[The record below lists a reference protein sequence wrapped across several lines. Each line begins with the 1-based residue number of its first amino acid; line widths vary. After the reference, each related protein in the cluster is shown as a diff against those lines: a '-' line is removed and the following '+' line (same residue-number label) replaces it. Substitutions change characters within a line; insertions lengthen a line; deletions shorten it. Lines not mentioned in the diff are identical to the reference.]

1 MSPGRYGA
9 LALLLAAASLRTSGQ
24 DALPNWTL
32 GVAPMPS
39 GAREVSLYPAL
50 ALLPVLVLERVR
62 DLDLRYPADEEILRV
77 RETDRLQWQYA
88 AGAESANLRDRR
100 DAAALSPVEPS
111 RRAAEERKLR
121 EELKRKRL
129 PLGGEGADGAGTVV
143 RRIALWKG
151 HASGNLVEVPGDPG
165 QTCAREKLDY
175 LILWEVSELSGYL
188 RIRMNGWNAALGR
201 TDVSRTV
208 YCPSE
213 DIPSAV
219 EELAQGLIRAAVAR
233 PSSRLVFDVEP
244 PEADILVDGR
254 LLAPGR
260 RSLRVYEERDYQ
272 VFVRLGTARLEES
285 RLRSEFG
292 KDVVLTVR
300 AERPESAVVLV
311 ETDPAGATLYLDGIW
326 SGKTPTEARIF
337 GASRVA
343 RLELPGFEDE
353 YAVIDPGSSGR
364 IVLSMRAAEIDEVSR
379 FDRSKERFYKAL
391 GRLAVSMPV
400 TLLAYALYLQSSALC
415 VQYPGNEDFYRRRDV
430 TLAAFAVSGG
440 ITAGFLAGASVR
452 LSTYIQSAR

>member
-1 MSPGRYGA
+1 MLFRS
-9 LALLLAAASLRTSGQ
+9 
-24 DALPNWTL
+24 
-32 GVAPMPS
+32 
-39 GAREVSLYPAL
+39 
-50 ALLPVLVLERVR
+50 
-62 DLDLRYPADEEILRV
+62 
-77 RETDRLQWQYA
+77 
-88 AGAESANLRDRR
+88 
-100 DAAALSPVEPS
+100 
-111 RRAAEERKLR
+111 
-121 EELKRKRL
+121 
-129 PLGGEGADGAGTVV
+129 
-143 RRIALWKG
+143 
-151 HASGNLVEVPGDPG
+151 
-165 QTCAREKLDY
+165 AREKLDY

-337 GASRVA
+337 GA
-343 RLELPGFEDE
+343 
-353 YAVIDPGSSGR
+353 
-364 IVLSMRAAEIDEVSR
+364 
-379 FDRSKERFYKAL
+379 DRK
-391 GRLAVSMPV
+391 
-400 TLLAYALYLQSSALC
+400 
-415 VQYPGNEDFYRRRDV
+415 
-430 TLAAFAVSGG
+430 
-440 ITAGFLAGASVR
+440 SVG
-452 LSTYIQSAR
+452 